1 MALALFARFA
11 LKLCA
16 DRALQQ
22 AHGGLWLLPIW
33 DIVLFAI
40 FLASFGSSRVIWRG
54 FSFEVDGDGLL
65 SPARDESR

>member
-1 MALALFARFA
+1 
-11 LKLCA
+11 
-16 DRALQQ
+16 
-22 AHGGLWLLPIW
+22 GGLWLLPIW

-40 FLASFGSSRVIWRG
+40 FVASFGSSRVIWRG